1 VFVDIVQ
8 SVVALFF
15 IIIINE
21 YKSCAYLSQVEL
33 LEEDSRLVAE
43 NAEHPRFRKYSLI
56 YYYFWSINKE

>member
-1 VFVDIVQ
+1 M
-8 SVVALFF
+8 
-15 IIIINE
+15 NTN
-21 YKSCAYLSQVEL
+21 SCAYLSQVEL